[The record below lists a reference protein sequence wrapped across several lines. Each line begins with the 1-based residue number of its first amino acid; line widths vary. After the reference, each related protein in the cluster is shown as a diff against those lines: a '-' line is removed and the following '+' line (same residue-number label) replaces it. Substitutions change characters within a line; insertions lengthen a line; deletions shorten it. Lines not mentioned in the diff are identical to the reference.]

1 MTLSGPNA
9 DPSLPAITPT
19 GSVTLYAPD
28 GTPKGFLHAKT
39 LTAFRTALAS
49 SCLLVRRG
57 SVKTLTVFGSGLQVS
72 ISGSFIM
79 QYPLAS

>member
-1 MTLSGPNA
+1 MTLYG
-9 DPSLPAITPT
+9 
-19 GSVTLYAPD
+19 PD

-49 SCLLVRRG
+49 AGLLTKRK

-72 ISGSFIM
+72 
-79 QYPLAS
+79 